1 MLWKLIEVK
10 KFHTN
15 FHDVLE
21 RGGGGWGVGEGWKH
35 SVETF
40 FRELFFEQI
49 ELNNL
54 NKTNRPKAKRL

>member
-21 RGGGGWGVGEGWKH
+21 RGGGGGVGGLGRGGNTALRRS
-35 SVETF
+35 SVNF
-40 FRELFFEQI
+40 F
-49 ELNNL
+49 L
-54 NKTNRPKAKRL
+54 NKSN

>member
-21 RGGGGWGVGEGWKH
+21 RGGGVGGLGRGGNTALRRS
-35 SVETF
+35 SVNF
-40 FRELFFEQI
+40 F
-49 ELNNL
+49 L
-54 NKTNRPKAKRL
+54 NKSN